1 MTPEVDH
8 RRRPPPRSRG
18 VERALEPTR
27 RKYQAE
33 FERLVSAA
41 RDVMS
46 EHGTVDP
53 TIGQVLAVAG
63 LSTNAFYR
71 HFPTKDDLLLELVMQ
86 AGANTRSFLSHRMA
100 QQDTPRERVIAWIE
114 GMFDLLGTRSSLR
127 ANRPFLFAH
136 PRLVT
141 RFPNEVTANIDLLVE
156 PLAIAIH
163 DLRPGSRQQSLDD
176 AHLLY
181 HQVFGILL
189 DRAAMARLSDAAEV
203 KRVVEYSLRALLTP
217 PRASDLE
224 PDPQASRLKLQDRG

>member
-1 MTPEVDH
+1 MTPDLNH
-8 RRRPPPRSRG
+8 RRPPSGGRG

-33 FERLVSAA
+33 FDRLVSAT

-53 TIGQVLAVAG
+53 TIGQVLEVAG

-100 QQDTPRERVIAWIE
+100 SEDTPRDRVIAWIE
-114 GMFDLLGTRSSLR
+114 GMFDLLRTGSSLR
-127 ANRPFLFAH
+127 TNRPFLFAH
-136 PRLVT
+136 PRLIA
-141 RFPNEVTANIDLLVE
+141 RFPTEISANIDQLVE
-156 PLAIAIH
+156 PLAAAID
-163 DLRPGSRQQSLDD
+163 DLRPAGRQQSLDD

-189 DRAAMARLSDAAEV
+189 DRAAMDRLSHPAEV
-203 KRVVEYSLRALLTP
+203 KRVL
-217 PRASDLE
+217 
-224 PDPQASRLKLQDRG
+224 

>member
-1 MTPEVDH
+1 MTPDLNH
-8 RRRPPPRSRG
+8 RRPPSGGRG

-33 FERLVSAA
+33 FDRLVSAT

-63 LSTNAFYR
+63 LSTNACYR
-71 HFPTKDDLLLELVMQ
+71 HFPTKDDLLVELVMQ

-100 QQDTPRERVIAWIE
+100 REDTPRDRVIAWIE
-114 GMFDLLGTRSSLR
+114 GMFDLLRTGSSLR

-136 PRLVT
+136 PRLIA
-141 RFPNEVTANIDLLVE
+141 RFPNEIAANIDLLVE
-156 PLAIAIH
+156 PLASAID
-163 DLRPGSRQQSLDD
+163 DLRPGSHQQSLDD

-181 HQVFGILL
+181 HQVFSILL
-189 DRAAMARLSDAAEV
+189 DRAAMDRLSDAAEV
-203 KRVVEYSLRALLTP
+203 KRVVEYSLRALVTP
-217 PRASDLE
+217 PRAADVE
-224 PDPQASRLKLQDRG
+224 PDARAPRIGLP

>member
-1 MTPEVDH
+1 MTSDLDL
-8 RRRPPPRSRG
+8 RRLPLSSRG
-18 VERALEPTR
+18 VERALEPRR
-27 RKYQAE
+27 RKYEAE
-33 FERLVSAA
+33 FDRLVSAA
-41 RDVMS
+41 RDVMR

-100 QQDTPRERVIAWIE
+100 REDAPRDQVIAWIE
-114 GMFDLLGTRSSLR
+114 GMFDLLRTASSLR

-136 PRLVT
+136 PRLVA
-141 RFPNEVTANIDLLVE
+141 RFPNEIAANIALLVE
-156 PLAIAIH
+156 PLATAIH
-163 DLRPGSRQQSLDD
+163 DLRPGSRRQSLDD

-189 DRAAMARLSDAAEV
+189 DQAAMDHLSDAAEV
-203 KRVVEYSLRALLTP
+203 KRVVQYSLRALLTP
-217 PRASDLE
+217 GDEELPE
-224 PDPQASRLKLQDRG
+224 RGGHDQCGHIDS